1 MFRLEDGQLHTLLGI
16 LIAVTLLIGML
27 FGFTNK
33 SRQFV
38 SGHVSEMD
46 SLSEGWVATYETSDE
61 DKLKAYG
68 IWPSKEKTQTIS
80 EVVNLPNDFKS
91 TAGSVVTLTNVLPD
105 MPEDDIYLVVTT
117 SKGHVK
123 ISVNKE
129 MIYDDSAEYYVFPY
143 HVIKLDSKYNKGD
156 ISVYVKYNGGGAQA
170 SAVKIGTFTELIG
183 EAINENGIFVVFSL
197 FLFVS
202 GVFLIINSIL
212 MKSSF
217 SKKKLLVYSGL
228 ETISV
233 GAMFLLQ
240 SKLFHTVLNWEM
252 LAYFLQCC
260 MVIIT
265 AVLHLLVQRSLI
277 LRKKFLTVVDFGI
290 IFYCIVY
297 VSVMVL
303 KWFHLV
309 TFDKAYLIELVLFAV
324 GVIIYT
330 LLMGSASYDYKQKE
344 GRPLFVANLVLIV
357 CTVIELLLYL
367 SKYGRGINGK
377 PIIVGCTIYFVA
389 MWMYG
394 LKRAHYVEK
403 VKETTGDDAAIK
415 EQVIERINPNLLFAS
430 FQTLQNLI
438 KKGSNLSV
446 KMIYYI
452 SVYVRDNMLSLTD
465 QGEMIPFGDELEHIL
480 AYLQLQKIRNRS
492 FEFAI
497 ECKHK
502 DFYVPRNT
510 IEPMVENAVKYGIGG
525 NDNTGNVVVRV
536 YEREEGYAI
545 QVIDDGIG
553 FNAGK
558 LKNTSATSI
567 KNLFEILE
575 SKCEAKTEIISKEGK
590 GTVITVIIPTLE
602 NELATEEIED
612 FDDEL

>member
-1 MFRLEDGQLHTLLGI
+1 MLRLEDEQLHTLLGI
-16 LIAVTLLIGML
+16 LCGVTLLLAVL
-27 FGFTNK
+27 FGVTDK
-33 SRQFV
+33 SRQLIN
-38 SGHVSEMD
+38 GHISKM
-46 SLSEGWVATYETSDE
+46 STISEGWVVTYETSDE
-61 DKLKAYG
+61 DKIKARG
-68 IWPSKEKTQTIS
+68 EWLSEEKTQTIS

-91 TAGSVVTLTNVLPD
+91 VPGKVVTLTNVLPD
-105 MPEDDIYLVVTT
+105 MTEDDIYLVVKTG
-117 SKGHVK
+117 KGHVK

-156 ISVYVKYNGGGAQA
+156 ISVYVKNNGGGASA
-170 SAVKIGTFTELIG
+170 EAVKIGTFTELIG
-183 EAINENGIFVVFSL
+183 EAINENGIFVVFAL

-202 GVFLIINSIL
+202 GIFLIINCLLI
-212 MKSSF
+212 KSAF
-217 SKKKLLVYSGL
+217 NRKKLLVYSGL
-228 ETISV
+228 ETLSA

-240 SKLFHTVLNWEM
+240 SKLFHTILNWEM
-252 LAYFLQCC
+252 FAYFLQCS
-260 MVIIT
+260 MVVIA

-303 KWFHLV
+303 KWFRLV
-309 TFDKAYLIELVLFAV
+309 TFDKAYLIELILFAV

-357 CTVIELLLYL
+357 SAVIELLLYL
-367 SKYGRGINGK
+367 SKYGHGINGK
-377 PIIVGCTIYFVA
+377 PIIVGCTIYFVV

-403 VKETTGDDAAIK
+403 VKESAGDDMAIK

-452 SVYVRDNMLSLTD
+452 SVYVRDNMLSLTE
-465 QGEMIPFGDELEHIL
+465 QGEMIPFGDELEHML

-525 NDNTGNVVVRV
+525 NNNTGNVVVRV

-553 FNAGK
+553 FDAGK
-558 LKNTSATSI
+558 LKNTSATSLR
-567 KNLFEILE
+567 NLFEILE

-590 GTVITVIIPTLE
+590 GTVITIIIPALE